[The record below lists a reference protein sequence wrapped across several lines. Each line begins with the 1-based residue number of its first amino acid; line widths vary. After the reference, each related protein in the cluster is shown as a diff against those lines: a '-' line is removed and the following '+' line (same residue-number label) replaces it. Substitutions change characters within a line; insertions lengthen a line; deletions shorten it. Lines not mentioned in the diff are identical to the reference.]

1 MAKAPGSKPW
11 KDAATVIIAARSPNQ
26 HLHGRAKEI
35 NYNLLMLKRHSKS
48 SFFPD
53 RYVYPG
59 GALDNADLSTEWLQ
73 LFKQAGTPDALK
85 ALQDI
90 DGKRPPIFA
99 TERATGTPNEV
110 AFRIC
115 AIREAFEE
123 AGLLLVKPNQSTV
136 YEDVAK
142 WSDIRRCVKQI
153 GRDKLR
159 EWRKRVHDDA
169 SQFINLCRLLQCV
182 PNVWALSEWS
192 NWLTPV
198 HERKRYDTA
207 FYLCC
212 LDQIPGPEM
221 TPDNTEVVKSEW
233 LNPYRAIELNKSGK
247 IALAPPQSYETLR
260 ILNFNQITDL
270 CRFNRERGKM
280 GMLRYLPQIVA
291 AKDGIISSLPGD
303 SLHDEDQDP
312 YGGGSMPTIDYTIDE
327 CLQRCQ
333 HHHRNLVRR
342 SESGS
347 IISTDFACNIQQ
359 PYGHVSPVDWNV
371 LSMTKAKL

>member
-26 HLHGRAKEI
+26 HLHGRAKEVD
-35 NYNLLMLKRHSKS
+35 YNLLMLQRHRKS
-48 SFFPD
+48 SFLPD

-59 GALDNADLSTEWLQ
+59 GVLDSADLSAEWLQ
-73 LFKQAGTPDALK
+73 LFKQAGALDALK

-90 DGKRPPIFA
+90 GGKRPPVFT

-123 AGLLLVKPNQSTV
+123 AGLLLVKPNKSTV

-142 WSDIRRCVKQI
+142 WSDIRRCVKLI

-198 HERKRYDTA
+198 RERKRYDTA

-221 TPDNTEVVKSEW
+221 TPDNTEMVKSKW
-233 LNPYRAIELNKSGK
+233 MNPYRAIEMDRAHK
-247 IALAPPQSYETLR
+247 ISLVEPQTYEILR
-260 ILNFNQITDL
+260 ILNFNQFTKL
-270 CRFNRERGKM
+270 YRFNQERSKM
-280 GMLRYLPQIVA
+280 GMLRYFTQIVA
-291 AKDGIISSLPGD
+291 AKDGIISILPGD
-303 SLHDEDQDP
+303 NLYDEDRDP
-312 YGGGSMPTIDYTIDE
+312 CQVDGGMPHIEDTIE
-327 CLQRCQ
+327 ESCRKGQ
-333 HHHRNLVRR
+333 HFHRNILHPEAYGKVV
-342 SESGS
+342 
-347 IISTDFACNIQQ
+347 DVVCNIQQ
-359 PYGHVSPVDWNV
+359 PYGHVSPVNWNV
-371 LSMTKAKL
+371 LSMPKCGM